1 MSDEFSVRVWDKI
14 RVDFRREKYKISA
27 REVDLSSRVSSS
39 HDVQLKL
46 RLLWGEVRGFKWKGW
61 FWPVLTDPWG

>member
-1 MSDEFSVRVWDKI
+1 MQEEFSVKVWGEI
-14 RVDFRREKYKISA
+14 RVDVRRVTYKISA
-27 REVDLSSRVSSS
+27 KEVDLSCGVSSS

-46 RLLWGEVRGFKWKGW
+46 RLLWGEVRGYRWKGW